1 MGGTSPDITTRRLFF
16 MKRGKKYQDAV
27 KAFDKTQQY
36 DVAEAI
42 ALVKKN
48 ATAKFDETIELH
60 IRTGCDGR
68 HAEQQIRGAV
78 VLPHGTGK
86 TVRVL
91 VFAKG
96 AKLDEALA
104 AGADHAGGEELIP
117 RIQNDGWLDF
127 DVVVATPDMMGVV
140 GRLGRVLGPKGLMPN
155 PKAGTV
161 TMDVTKAV
169 NDIKAGKIEYRLDKT
184 NIIHVPVGKAS
195 FTDEQLSD
203 NFQSLMG
210 AINKAKPASLK
221 GQYIKSATLTST
233 MGPGVKLNVVKIT
246 Q

>member
-1 MGGTSPDITTRRLFF
+1 

-27 KAFDKTQQY
+27 KAFDKTNLF
-36 DVAEAI
+36 DVDEAI

-48 ATAKFDETIELH
+48 ATAKFDETVELH

-96 AKLDEALA
+96 AKLDEAQA
-104 AGADHAGGEELIP
+104 AGADFVGGEELIP
-117 RIQNDGWLDF
+117 KIQNEGWLDF

-195 FTDEQLSD
+195 FTEEQLSD
-203 NFQSLMG
+203 NFQTLMG
-210 AINKAKPASLK
+210 AINKAKPSSLK
-221 GQYIKSATLTST
+221 GQYIKSATITST
-233 MGPGVKLNVVKIT
+233 MGPGVKLNVVKIA

>member
-1 MGGTSPDITTRRLFF
+1 
-16 MKRGKKYQDAV
+16 MKRGKKYIEAAKLIDRGTFYDAE
-27 KAFDKTQQY
+27 
-36 DVAEAI
+36 EAVS
-42 ALVKKN
+42 LVKK
-48 ATAKFDETIELH
+48 AAVAKFDETVEAH
-60 IRTGCDGR
+60 IRLGVDGR
-68 HAEQQIRGAV
+68 HADQQVRGAV

-96 AKLDEALA
+96 DKVAEAEA
-104 AGADHAGGEELIP
+104 AGADFVGGEELIP

-184 NIIHVPVGKAS
+184 NIIHVPVGKVS
-195 FTDEQLSD
+195 FTEEQLAE
-203 NFQSLMG
+203 NFDALMG
-210 AINKAKPASLK
+210 AIIKAKPAAAK
-221 GQYIKSATLTST
+221 GQYLRSVTVTST
-233 MGPGVKLNVVKIT
+233 MGPGVKVNTAKLG
-246 Q
+246 

>member
-1 MGGTSPDITTRRLFF
+1 
-16 MKRGKKYQDAV
+16 MKRGKKYQEAV
-27 KAFDKTQQY
+27 KAFDKYNQY
-36 DVAEAI
+36 DLGDAVSI
-42 ALVKKN
+42 VKKN
-48 ATAKFDETIELH
+48 ATAKFDETVELH
-60 IRTGCDGR
+60 LRTGCDGR

-86 TVRVL
+86 TVKVL

-104 AGADHAGGEELIP
+104 AGADYAGGQELVTK
-117 RIQNDGWLDF
+117 IQNENWFDF

-140 GRLGRVLGPKGLMPN
+140 GRLGRILGPKGLMPN

-161 TMDVTKAV
+161 TMDVTKAIA
-169 NDIKAGKIEYRLDKT
+169 DIKAGKIEYRLDKT
-184 NIIHVPVGKAS
+184 NIIHVPIGKAS
-195 FTDEQLSD
+195 FTDEQLAD
-203 NFQSLMG
+203 NFNTVMG

-221 GQYIKSATLTST
+221 GQFIRSAVLTST
-233 MGPGVKLNVVKIT
+233 MGPGVKLNVLKIT

>member
-1 MGGTSPDITTRRLFF
+1 
-16 MKRGKKYQDAV
+16 MKHGKKYAEAAKLVDRTMA
-27 KAFDKTQQY
+27 Y
-36 DVAEAI
+36 EPNEAI
-42 ALVKKN
+42 ALVKKT
-48 ATAKFDETIELH
+48 ATAKFDETIEVH

-78 VLPHGTGK
+78 VLPNGTGK

-96 AKLDEALA
+96 DKVNEAEA
-104 AGADHAGGEELIP
+104 AGADYVGGEELIP
-117 RIQNDGWLDF
+117 KIQNDGWLDF

-140 GRLGRVLGPKGLMPN
+140 GRLGKVLGPKGLMPN

-184 NIIHVPVGKAS
+184 NIVHVPVGKAS
-195 FTDEQLSD
+195 FTEEALQE
-203 NFQSLMG
+203 NFNALMD
-210 AINKAKPASLK
+210 AIIKARPSALK
-221 GQYIKSATLTST
+221 GQYLRSITLSST
-233 MGPGVKLNVVKIT
+233 MGPGVKVNTLKF
-246 Q
+246 

>member
-1 MGGTSPDITTRRLFF
+1 
-16 MKRGKKYQDAV
+16 MKRGKKYLDAA
-27 KAFDKTQQY
+27 KSIDRAAQY
-36 DVAEAI
+36 DTEEAI
-42 ALVKKN
+42 ALVKKS
-48 ATAKFDETIELH
+48 ATAKFDETIECH

-68 HAEQQIRGAV
+68 HADQQVRGAV

-86 TVRVL
+86 TVNVL

-96 AKLDEALA
+96 DKVDEAFA
-104 AGADHAGGEELIP
+104 AGADFVGGDELIP
-117 RIQNDGWLDF
+117 KIQNEGWFDF

-195 FTDEQLSD
+195 FTEEQLTD
-203 NFQSLMG
+203 NFNALVD
-210 AINKAKPASLK
+210 ALNKAKPSALK
-221 GQYIKSATLTST
+221 GQYFKSVTLTST
-233 MGPGVKLNVVKIT
+233 MGPGVKLNVAKLSN
-246 Q
+246 

>member
-1 MGGTSPDITTRRLFF
+1 
-16 MKRGKKYQDAV
+16 MKRGKKYLEAV
-27 KAFDKTQQY
+27 KAFDKAQQY
-36 DVAEAI
+36 DLAEAI
-42 ALVKKN
+42 EIVKKN

-60 IRTGCDGR
+60 LRTGCDGR
-68 HAEQQIRGAV
+68 HAEQQVRGAV

-86 TVRVL
+86 TVKVL

-221 GQYIKSATLTST
+221 GQYIKSATLAST
-233 MGPGVKLNVVKIT
+233 MGPGVKLNVAKIT

>member
-1 MGGTSPDITTRRLFF
+1 
-16 MKRGKKYQDAV
+16 MKRGKKYIDSAKLIDKSVQYDAV
-27 KAFDKTQQY
+27 
-36 DVAEAI
+36 EAI
-42 ALVKKN
+42 GLVKK
-48 ATAKFDETIELH
+48 AAVAKFDETIEAH
-60 IRTGCDGR
+60 IRLGVDGR
-68 HAEQQIRGAV
+68 HADQQVRGAV

-96 AKLDEALA
+96 AKADEALA
-104 AGADHAGGEELIP
+104 AGADFVGADDLIP
-117 RIQNDGWLDF
+117 KIQNENWFEF

-184 NIIHVPVGKAS
+184 NIIHVPLGKAS
-195 FTDEQLSD
+195 FTEEMLND
-203 NFQSLMG
+203 NFQTLIG
-210 AINKAKPASLK
+210 AVVKAKPSAAK
-221 GQYIKSATLTST
+221 GQYLRSVTLAST
-233 MGPGVKLNVVKIT
+233 MGPGVKLNTAKLG
-246 Q
+246 

>member
-1 MGGTSPDITTRRLFF
+1 
-16 MKRGKKYQDAV
+16 MKKGKRYVESAKLVDRANL
-27 KAFDKTQQY
+27 Y
-36 DVAEAI
+36 DVDEAVSI
-42 ALVKKN
+42 LKKT
-48 ATAKFDETIELH
+48 ASAKFDETIEAH
-60 IRTGCDGR
+60 IRLGVDGR
-68 HAEQQIRGAV
+68 HADQQVRGAV

-96 AKLDEALA
+96 DKVAEAEA
-104 AGADHAGGEELIP
+104 AGADYVGGDELVP
-117 RIQNDGWLDF
+117 RIQKEGWLDF
-127 DVVVATPDMMGVV
+127 DVVVATPDMMGIV
-140 GRLGRVLGPKGLMPN
+140 GRLGRILGPKGLMPN

-195 FTDEQLSD
+195 FTSEQLSD
-203 NFQSLMG
+203 NFQALMG

-221 GQYIKSATLTST
+221 GQYIKSATITST
-233 MGPGVKLNVVKIT
+233 MGPGVKLNVVKIA